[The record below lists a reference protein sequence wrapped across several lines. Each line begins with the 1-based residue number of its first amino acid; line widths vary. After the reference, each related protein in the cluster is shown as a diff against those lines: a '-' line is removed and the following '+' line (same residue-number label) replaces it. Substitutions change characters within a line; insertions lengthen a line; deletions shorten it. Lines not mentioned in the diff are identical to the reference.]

1 MMPARTLPHQHLSM
15 RVPWHDT
22 GWTGHVCA
30 NPLDNSAC
38 LRLGRIAEGRRDEV
52 EVKIAGQA
60 WSDLTQDQMP
70 PCVNERAGFMSPDS
84 RTVRKT
90 HPYSSWNDTYRKFQP
105 TDYEVPSYSADC
117 VPFRW
122 MLREHAV
129 EIAERLQLDY
139 RADLEDSV
147 DAEASLNNPSWVQHD
162 ANQATLLDTFFSV
175 VEPERS
181 LVFVYAKE
189 SPLDD
194 DPRRLLIGVGRAT
207 TVGGLVPYR
216 QDQGGF
222 GSVLWERIIG
232 HSIREAPGDGF
243 LLPYHELLALAA
255 EDDSIDP
262 ASLAVFVP
270 DELTAQFSYAS
281 EHVSHDAALALL
293 LQLDQALDRIT
304 PLVSGSWGAAKTWL
318 SDRIAEVWQSRGP
331 CPGLG
336 AALTAFGIPQGT
348 LLAYA
353 ALGEVGD
360 NEDPWPL
367 VDRWLRDPSSHPEAG
382 ARIGSTMAKT
392 WAAVSDE
399 RRALLQLLSRFD
411 LTIDQATRLYQETER
426 AKAGLDFTD
435 TGLIENPYLAFEA
448 DRFQPDPIAVATVD
462 RGVFPADSIRAKHPV
477 PQPSGLDEAIDPR
490 RVRALVIDTL
500 ENAGRS
506 GDSLKSQYSVI
517 QTIRDSALDPPC
529 QLSADVMAVCSDA
542 LPPEVQAVEMGDGSP
557 AYQLLRLH
565 DAKRTITRQI
575 ERRRKGAKL
584 QATADWATVIDEAI
598 GSPAEDEEERLA
610 RQEKAAALEV
620 LATSRV
626 SVLVGAAGTGKTT
639 LLRALAGLPEV
650 ASGGLLLLAPTGKA
664 RVRMQEAIGHEARTL
679 AQLLVRM
686 DRYDPDTGRYKRSD
700 RDRWNT
706 ARTVI
711 VDECSMLTEEALD
724 ALLDGIEGFDRL
736 ILVGD
741 PRQLPPIGVGRPFV
755 DIIEHLRGHAEV
767 GGFPRVGASYAELTI
782 HRRQVE
788 TSGADRSD
796 LLLAEWFGGDDP
808 SPGADEVWD
817 HLASAADLGTISV
830 RQWST
835 PAELHQLI
843 RDELG
848 SHLDTMRDRDDA
860 LGFEQSYG
868 GSEFN
873 GRVYFNWQ
881 GAASVEAWQVL
892 SPVRGSGAGVNE
904 LNRLLQQ
911 TYRDGWRQWALHP
924 NGPRRV
930 AKAAGPQEI
939 IYGDKV
945 INIRNRTRTR
955 YFPKVDDCLEYVA
968 NGEIGLV
975 TGPYWRKGKGKP
987 PLNQL
992 DVAFSTQPGLAYTYW
1007 MNEVAGEE
1015 NTPILELAYAIT
1027 IHKSQGS
1034 EFGITFVVVPSPCR
1048 LLSRELLYTALTR
1061 QRNHVVLLHQGEL
1074 ADLRSWSSADHSVT
1088 ASRMTNL
1095 FADPS
1100 PVEVNGRFLEAG
1112 LIHRTRSG
1120 ISVRSKSEVIIAD
1133 LLFSKGIPFEYE
1145 RELRMTDGSRR
1156 APDFT
1161 VEDDTTG
1168 TTFYWEHLGMLK
1180 RPSYRR
1186 RWEKKLAW
1194 YRSHDILPVDEG
1206 GGSAGT
1212 LVTTEDGDDGS
1223 ISSADIEEL
1232 IDELLA

>member
-1 MMPARTLPHQHLSM
+1 MPARTLPHQHLSV

-22 GWTGHVCA
+22 GWDGHVCA

-38 LRLGRIAEGRRDEV
+38 LRLGRIAEGRQDAV
-52 EVKIAGQA
+52 EVTIAGKA
-60 WSDLTQDQMP
+60 WSELTHEQMP
-70 PCVNERAGFMSPDS
+70 PCVNERAGFMSPQS

-90 HPYSSWNDTYRKFQP
+90 HPYSGWNDTYRKFQP
-105 TDYEVPSYSADC
+105 TDYEVPKYSADC

-139 RADLEDSV
+139 RADLEDAV
-147 DAEASLNNPSWVQHD
+147 DAEAGLNNPSWVQHEE
-162 ANQATLLDTFFSV
+162 NQSTLLDTFFSV

-207 TVGGLVPYR
+207 NVGSLVPYR
-216 QDQGGF
+216 QDGGGF

-232 HSIREAPGDGF
+232 HSIRETPGDGF
-243 LLPYHELLALAA
+243 LLPYHEILSLAD
-255 EDDSIDP
+255 EDESIDP
-262 ASLAVFVP
+262 ASVGVFVP
-270 DELTAQFSYAS
+270 DEFTSQFSYAS
-281 EHVSHDAALALL
+281 EHVAHDAALALL

-304 PLVSGSWGAAKTWL
+304 PLVSGSWRAAKSWL
-318 SDRIAEVWQSRGP
+318 SERIAEVWQARGP

-336 AALTAFGIPQGT
+336 AALTAFGIPQGS
-348 LLAYA
+348 LVAYA
-353 ALGEVGD
+353 ALGETGD

-367 VDRWLRDPSSHPEAG
+367 VDSWLRDPSLHPEAE
-382 ARIGSTMAKT
+382 ARVGDTMTKA
-392 WAAVSDE
+392 WVAISDE
-399 RRALLQLLSRFD
+399 RRTLLRLLSRFD
-411 LTIDQATRLYQETER
+411 LTVDQATRLYQETER
-426 AKAGLDFTD
+426 AKAGLNFIDAD
-435 TGLIENPYLAFEA
+435 LIENPYLAYEA
-448 DRFQPDPIAVATVD
+448 DRFRPGPIAVTTID

-477 PQPSGLDEAIDPR
+477 PAPSGLDEPVDPR

-500 ENAGRS
+500 EAASTAGDALRS
-506 GDSLKSQYSVI
+506 QSDVI
-517 QTIRDSALDPPC
+517 QAIRDRALDPPC
-529 QLSADVMAVCSDA
+529 QPSLDVMAVCADA
-542 LPPEVQAVEMGDGSP
+542 LPPEVETASMADGSP
-557 AYQLLRLH
+557 AYQLHRLH
-565 DAKRTITRQI
+565 EAKRTINRQV

-584 QATADWATVIDEAI
+584 PIDADWAAVIDQII
-598 GSPAEDEEERLA
+598 GSPASDEEERLA

-620 LATSRV
+620 VATSRV

-639 LLRALAGLPEV
+639 LLKALAELPEI
-650 ASGGLLLLAPTGKA
+650 AAGGLLLLAPTGKA
-664 RVRMQEAIGHEARTL
+664 RVRMQDAIGHEAKTL

-686 DRYDPDTGRYKRSD
+686 DRYDPETGRYKRSD
-700 RDRWNT
+700 RDRSNT

-724 ALLDGIEGFDRL
+724 ALLDGIEAFDRL

-755 DIIEHLRGHAEV
+755 DIIEHLRRQAEV
-767 GGFPRVGASYAELTI
+767 GGFPRVGPSYAELTI
-782 HRRQVE
+782 HRRQV
-788 TSGADRSD
+788 GAGGAERSD
-796 LLLAEWFGGDDP
+796 LLLAEWFGGGDP

-817 HLASAADLGTISV
+817 QLASTGDLGTISV

-835 PAELHQLI
+835 PAELHEVI
-843 RDELG
+843 RDELAT
-848 SHLDTMRDRDDA
+848 HLETMSDRDDG

-868 GSEFN
+868 GSEFQ
-873 GRVYFNWQ
+873 GRAYFNWQ
-881 GAASVEAWQVL
+881 GAGSVEAWQVL

-911 TYRDGWRQWALHP
+911 TYRSGWREWALRP

-939 IYGDKV
+939 VYGDKV
-945 INIRNRTRTR
+945 INIRNKKRTR

-968 NGEIGLV
+968 NGEIGIV

-992 DVAFSTQPGLAYTYW
+992 DVALSTQPGLAYTYW

-1015 NTPILELAYAIT
+1015 NTPILELAYAIS

-1074 ADLRSWSSADHSVT
+1074 ADLRSWSSADRSET
-1088 ASRMTNL
+1088 ATRMTNL
-1095 FADPS
+1095 FTNPN

-1133 LLFSKGIPFEYE
+1133 LLYSKGIPFEYE
-1145 RELRMTDGSRR
+1145 RELRMADGTRR

-1161 VEDDTTG
+1161 VEDDTSG
-1168 TTFYWEHLGMLK
+1168 TTYYWEHLGMLQ

-1186 RWEKKLAW
+1186 SWEKKLAW
-1194 YRSHDILPVDEG
+1194 YEAHDILPLADG
-1206 GGSAGT
+1206 GGPAGT
-1212 LVTTEDGDDGS
+1212 LVTTEDGHDGG

-1232 IDELLA
+1232 IDELLG